1 MTPTIAVRNNP
12 IDEYKEQYG
21 SGLGQRHMMAD
32 YVKLL
37 AELKSLKSVVPNIDH
52 PNKETRKQ
60 LKVDKK
66 VSDQAILELM
76 TKIRTIEKHL
86 DYCALF
92 TASLPVVSIM
102 DGDSVWKTI
111 RNTTGPYIVRAM
123 ASKKYMDYA
132 AETGQD
138 YIFLENGYFGNYKN
152 LVNEKS
158 KKQWHRVCVNEMQQ
172 ESILDVPVDRWANLV
187 KSDPRLQWPG
197 WKKSGSKILL
207 VVPSSKPCQ
216 YYNQNVNKWKA
227 DTIAEIKQ
235 HTDREIVV
243 REKASR
249 NDRTQKK
256 TIYEALDEDVFC
268 MVTYQSIAAVE
279 SVAYGI
285 PVFAL
290 APSAAKQMSL
300 NDLSQLNTPYYP
312 DPELVHKWCCSLAYG
327 QFSMEEMLY
336 GDAWRITQ
344 ENLKRDKISC

>member
-21 SGLGQRHMMAD
+21 AGLGQRHMMAD
-32 YVKLL
+32 YVRLL
-37 AELKSLKSVVPNIDH
+37 EELDSLRSVVPNIDH
-52 PNKETRKQ
+52 QDKATRKQ

-66 VSDQAILELM
+66 VSDQSILELK

-92 TASLPVVSIM
+92 TASLPEVSIM

-172 ESILDVPVDRWANLV
+172 ESILDVPGRSL
-187 KSDPRLQWPG
+187 G
-197 WKKSGSKILL
+197 
-207 VVPSSKPCQ
+207 KPCQ
-216 YYNQNVNKWKA
+216 
-227 DTIAEIKQ
+227 
-235 HTDREIVV
+235 
-243 REKASR
+243 SR
-249 NDRTQKK
+249 S
-256 TIYEALDEDVFC
+256 
-268 MVTYQSIAAVE
+268 SIAMARLEKVWVKDFTSGTILKTLSVLQSKCKQVE
-279 SVAYGI
+279 S
-285 PVFAL
+285 
-290 APSAAKQMSL
+290 
-300 NDLSQLNTPYYP
+300 
-312 DPELVHKWCCSLAYG
+312 
-327 QFSMEEMLY
+327 
-336 GDAWRITQ
+336 
-344 ENLKRDKISC
+344 

>member
-1 MTPTIAVRNNP
+1 
-12 IDEYKEQYG
+12 
-21 SGLGQRHMMAD
+21 
-32 YVKLL
+32 
-37 AELKSLKSVVPNIDH
+37 VP
-52 PNKETRKQ
+52 E
-60 LKVDKK
+60 
-66 VSDQAILELM
+66 
-76 TKIRTIEKHL
+76 
-86 DYCALF
+86 
-92 TASLPVVSIM
+92 
-102 DGDSVWKTI
+102 
-111 RNTTGPYIVRAM
+111 
-123 ASKKYMDYA
+123 
-132 AETGQD
+132 
-138 YIFLENGYFGNYKN
+138 
-152 LVNEKS
+152 
-158 KKQWHRVCVNEMQQ
+158 
-172 ESILDVPVDRWANLV
+172 DRWTNLV
-187 KSDPRLQWPG
+187 KSDPRLRWPG

-216 YYNQNVNKWKA
+216 YYNQNVTKWKA
-227 DTIAEIKQ
+227 DTIAEIKK

-300 NDLSQLNTPYYP
+300 SDLTKIDTPCYP
-312 DPELVHKWCCSLAYG
+312 DPDLVHKWCCSLAYG

-336 GDAWRITQ
+336 GDAWRIIQ